1 MRNTEE
7 IKWMLTEAMQRRQE
21 WKEWV
26 ESIKNEPGTT
36 RHQIAEAVRNYNA
49 MNGVV
54 KSLQWIL
61 EFPGI
66 EHPLN

>member
-7 IKWMLTEAMQRRQE
+7 IKWMLTEAIQRRQE

-36 RHQIAEAVRNYNA
+36 RQQIAEAVRNYNA

>member
-36 RHQIAEAVRNYNA
+36 RYQIAEAVRNYNA